1 MAIRGHQCYQ
11 RPSAATHYVSACDD
25 QSIIGVR
32 ILTALPL
39 RTQMSKPTEATEI
52 TAPTTT
58 QPPPNHHPITA
69 QPRPNHGPTT
79 TQPPPKPPHEPNHYP
94 TTTRPPPDHHPT
106 TTTRPPHQPSHHPT
120 TTPPPHSPSHHQLS
134 VHASYYPLTMATG
147 SASWQAEMQRDA
159 VIKAVYA
166 YLFDWVIET
175 VNSFITGSGGDR
187 VEHVISPSWP

>member
-94 TTTRPPPDHHPT
+94 TTTRPPPDHH
-106 TTTRPPHQPSHHPT
+106 HPT
-120 TTPPPHSPSHHQLS
+120 TTSTQPPPHYHPTT
-134 VHASYYPLTMATG
+134 PLTIPPPTLCACLLLPTHHG
-147 SASWQAEMQRDA
+147 YRFRVVA
-159 VIKAVYA
+159 
-166 YLFDWVIET
+166 
-175 VNSFITGSGGDR
+175 GGDAAR
-187 VEHVISPSWP
+187 CGDQSGLCVSLRLGDRDSQFFHHGLRWR